1 MKSFFIGNTEVKTP
15 IIQGGMGI
23 GISLSGLASA
33 VANEG
38 GIGVISCAGLG
49 LLYSE
54 EKGDYAQKCIRGL
67 EEEIRKARQ
76 KTNGIIGVNIM
87 GVLSNY
93 ADMVCT
99 AIREKA
105 DIIFSGAGL
114 PLDLPSYLTQGSST
128 KLIPIVSSAR
138 AAKIICDKWQ
148 KNYAY
153 LPDAIVVE
161 GPKAGGHLGFKKA
174 QLKDENYALESLVPQ
189 VLTTISA
196 YKDIKNIPVIALSAR
211 DDMHE
216 KEYQEAGFS
225 AYLNKP
231 YTPEQLYS
239 RVNDLL
245 GCAIEM
251 NQPTTQTSDKN
262 APYNLDMIMVF
273 ADNDKD
279 AANQI
284 IGSFISDCK
293 TNFQLLAQHL
303 ESHETEQI
311 AKLAHKML
319 PMFKQLAI
327 NDVIPSLLFLEKMP
341 LDTEENKIR
350 ESIEKILQEG
360 NNVLQLLEKETRQ

>member
-1 MKSFFIGNTEVKTP
+1 MAKYVTKRVLLAIVTVFIVCGITFFSMNAIPGGPFDGEKALSPEVKAALEKRFNLDKPVPEQFALYLKNLSHGDFGVSAKTGRD
-15 IIQGGMGI
+15 IKTTIFESFKVSAKLGGMAI
-23 GISLSGLASA
+23 ITALIFGLIFGSIAA
-33 VANEG
+33 LTRNK
-38 GIGVISCAGLG
+38 LPDR
-49 LLYSE
+49 L
-54 EKGDYAQKCIRGL
+54 
-67 EEEIRKARQ
+67 
-76 KTNGIIGVNIM
+76 
-87 GVLSNY
+87 
-93 ADMVCT
+93 
-99 AIREKA
+99 
-105 DIIFSGAGL
+105 IIFFSTL
-114 PLDLPSYLTQGSST
+114 FTSLPSFVFASLLLLVFCVTLKWIPVWDPNNPNYL
-128 KLIPIVSSAR
+128 L
-138 AAKIICDKWQ
+138 
-148 KNYAY
+148 
-153 LPDAIVVE
+153 
-161 GPKAGGHLGFKKA
+161 
-174 QLKDENYALESLVPQ
+174 
-189 VLTTISA
+189 
-196 YKDIKNIPVIALSAR
+196 PVIALSAR

-245 GCAIEM
+245 GCAIETK
-251 NQPTTQTSDKN
+251 QPTTQTSDKN

>member
-1 MKSFFIGNTEVKTP
+1 MKAFIVDDDILQLTVTTELLRKAG
-15 IIQGGMGI
+15 IQCDTCTHPQEA
-23 GISLSGLASA
+23 LSRL
-33 VANEG
+33 
-38 GIGVISCAGLG
+38 
-49 LLYSE
+49 
-54 EKGDYAQKCIRGL
+54 EKGNY
-67 EEEIRKARQ
+67 
-76 KTNGIIGVNIM
+76 NI
-87 GVLSNY
+87 VLS
-93 ADMVCT
+93 DIQMPEMDGFELVQQ
-99 AIREKA
+99 IRE
-105 DIIFSGAGL
+105 S
-114 PLDLPSYLTQGSST
+114 QN
-128 KLIPIVSSAR
+128 
-138 AAKIICDKWQ
+138 Q
-148 KNYAY
+148 
-153 LPDAIVVE
+153 
-161 GPKAGGHLGFKKA
+161 
-174 QLKDENYALESLVPQ
+174 Q
-189 VLTTISA
+189 
-196 YKDIKNIPVIALSAR
+196 IKNIPAIALSAR

-245 GCAIEM
+245 GCAIETK
-251 NQPTTQTSDKN
+251 QSTTQTSDKN
-262 APYNLDMIMVF
+262 TPYNLDMVMVF